1 MRPRPAR
8 KARISITPSVAAR
21 LRTETA
27 IAENDSSAPVIQ
39 RTTRT
44 MFLGATRQAVGRQ
57 RLGWIRAA
65 PDLLRVGLVFRSR
78 LFERR
83 KLRAGCIDGDDLGK
97 AIERHL
103 QAARVVDLRHQANI
117 GE

>member
-1 MRPRPAR
+1 MRPKPAR
-8 KARISITPSVAAR
+8 NARISITPSVAAR

-44 MFLGATRQAVGRQ
+44 MFLGATRQSLERQ
-57 RLGWIRAA
+57 RLGWIRGLLTW
-65 PDLLRVGLVFRSR
+65 LLRVGLVFRSR

-83 KLRAGCIDGDDLGK
+83 KFRAGCIDGDELGK

-103 QAARVVDLRHQANI
+103 QAPR
-117 GE
+117 